1 MKTNHEIAGSA
12 SVEMRNSD
20 HRKNSVTESETTKVG
35 RNYGLFLDKN
45 CISCSGNQ
53 PIVLQHLKM
62 ACLNYTNSLVQYNS
76 KQYSMDEITDI
87 KDKLLSQC
95 ESALDEAFTVMKPS
109 ESFDVKASIDIKNS
123 NKSKPDP
130 VTATATE
137 TTTINHSRFRSFEKH
152 QNSTLSDY
160 LS

>member
-1 MKTNHEIAGSA
+1 MKTNHEIAGNA
-12 SVEMRNSD
+12 SIEVRNGENRRNSA
-20 HRKNSVTESETTKVG
+20 TENDISKVG

-76 KQYSMDEITDI
+76 KQYSMDEITEI
-87 KDKLLSQC
+87 KDKLLTQC
-95 ESALDEAFTVMKPS
+95 ESALDEVFTVMKHS
-109 ESFDVKASIDIKNS
+109 DSFDLKTSIEIKNNNS
-123 NKSKPDP
+123 SKPE
-130 VTATATE
+130 TATATA

-152 QNSTLSDY
+152 HNSTLSEY